1 MNNSNPMQDIFIGI
15 DGGATKTIA
24 RVEDAH
30 GEFLGQGQGGPANI
44 RLSVEGS
51 WQSIHDAL
59 REALGKPGLRLDDG
73 QHRFY
78 CGAGLAGTE
87 VPSACDQFVNT
98 PHPFARLI
106 LKSDGYTSCLGAHGG
121 GDGAMIAIG
130 TGTVGYEIEADKEY
144 KVGGWG
150 FPHGDEGSGALL
162 GLEAVRLTLHWL
174 DGRGEP
180 SPLLEAVYAHFDRD
194 LNRLV
199 VWANQANATQFAQI
213 APIVIEQ
220 VKRQTPLAV
229 TLIQQAAREIDRLAA
244 ALAAQSIDKALPC
257 SLLGG
262 LAMFIEPWLGEP
274 LRRRL
279 VPCKLDAVHGAVLMI
294 RKAVQNQPM
303 AESTEK

>member
-1 MNNSNPMQDIFIGI
+1 MNNSNPTQDIFIGI

-59 REALGKPGLRLDDG
+59 REALAKPGLRLEDG
-73 QHRFY
+73 RRRFY

-121 GDGAMIAIG
+121 GDGATIAIG
-130 TGTVGYEIEADKEY
+130 TGTVGYQIEGDKEY

-150 FPHGDEGSGALL
+150 FPHGDEGSGACL

-194 LNRLV
+194 LIRLV

-220 VKRQTPLAV
+220 VKRQTPLAE
-229 TLIQQAAREIDRLAA
+229 TLIKQAAGEIDRLAA
-244 ALAAQSIDKALPC
+244 ALAAQSIDKTSPC

-262 LAMFIEPWLGEP
+262 LAQFIEPWLGES
-274 LRRRL
+274 LRARL

-294 RKAVQNQPM
+294 RKALQNQPM
-303 AESTEK
+303 RESNEK

>member
-1 MNNSNPMQDIFIGI
+1 MNNSNPTQDIFIGI

-59 REALGKPGLRLDDG
+59 REALVKPGLRLDDG
-73 QHRFY
+73 RHRFY

-121 GDGAMIAIG
+121 GDGATIAIG
-130 TGTVGYEIEADKEY
+130 TGTVGYQIEGDKEY

-150 FPHGDEGSGALL
+150 FPHGDEGSGACL

-194 LNRLV
+194 LIRLV

-220 VKRQTPLAV
+220 VKRQTPLAE
-229 TLIQQAAREIDRLAA
+229 TLIKQAAGEIDRLAA
-244 ALAAQSIDKALPC
+244 ALAAQSIDKTSPC

-262 LAMFIEPWLGEP
+262 LAQFIEPWLGES
-274 LRRRL
+274 LRARL

-294 RKAVQNQPM
+294 RKALQNQPM
-303 AESTEK
+303 RESNEK

>member
-1 MNNSNPMQDIFIGI
+1 MNNSNPTQDIFIGI

-59 REALGKPGLRLDDG
+59 REALVKPGLRLEDG
-73 QHRFY
+73 RHRFY

-121 GDGAMIAIG
+121 GDGATIAIG
-130 TGTVGYEIEADKEY
+130 TGTVGYQIEADKEY

-150 FPHGDEGSGALL
+150 FPHGDEGSGACL

-194 LNRLV
+194 LIRLV

-220 VKRQTPLAV
+220 VKRQTPLAE
-229 TLIQQAAREIDRLAA
+229 TLIKQAAGEIDRLAA
-244 ALAAQSIDKALPC
+244 ALAAQSIDKTSPC

-262 LAMFIEPWLGEP
+262 LAQFIEPWLGES
-274 LRRRL
+274 LRARL

-294 RKAVQNQPM
+294 RKALQNQPM
-303 AESTEK
+303 RESNEK

>member
-44 RLSVEGS
+44 RLSVEDS

-59 REALGKPGLRLDDG
+59 REALGKPDLRLDDG

-121 GDGAMIAIG
+121 SDGAMIAIG
-130 TGTVGYEIEADKEY
+130 TGTVGYQIEADKEY

-180 SPLLEAVYAHFDRD
+180 SPLLEAVYAHFDHD

-199 VWANQANATQFAQI
+199 VWANQANATRFAQI

-220 VKRQTPLAV
+220 MKRQTPLAV
-229 TLIQQAAREIDRLAA
+229 TLIQQAAGEIDRLAV
-244 ALAAQSIDKALPC
+244 ALAAQSIDKTLPC

-262 LAMFIEPWLGEP
+262 LAQFIEPWLGEP

-294 RKAVQNQPM
+294 RKAVQHQPV
-303 AESTEK
+303 AEIDRK

>member
-1 MNNSNPMQDIFIGI
+1 MNNVNATQDIFIGI
-15 DGGATKTIA
+15 DGGATKTIV
-24 RVEDAH
+24 RVEGAH

-51 WQSIHDAL
+51 WQSIH
-59 REALGKPGLRLDDG
+59 EALKGALAQPGLRLDDDR
-73 QHRFY
+73 HRFY

-87 VPSACDQFVNT
+87 VPAACEQFFNT
-98 PHPFARLI
+98 LHPFARLM

-130 TGTVGYEIEADKEY
+130 TGTVGYQIEADKEY

-150 FPHGDEGSGALL
+150 FPHGDEGSGAWL

-180 SPLLEAVYAHFDRD
+180 SPLLEAVHAHFDHD

-199 VWANQANATQFAQI
+199 VWANEANATQFAKI
-213 APIVIEQ
+213 APLVIEH
-220 VKRQTPLAV
+220 VKLRTPLAL

-244 ALAAQSIDKALPC
+244 ALAAQSVDKALPC

-262 LAMFIEPWLGEP
+262 LASFVEPWLGEP
-274 LRRRL
+274 LRMRL

-294 RKAVQNQPM
+294 RKAVQV
-303 AESTEK
+303 